1 MSNRKENIKKSLGVR
16 RFLWSSDDD
25 DSDSQTESSGFHRPN
40 TDPNLHAEIANANNE
55 DLGVANSPCTL
66 SQRAATKLERAQFFK
81 MLNSPVRAPPRGSV
95 LECYYDRPS
104 EIYDECSPRNCKE
117 VDLRKILSIQK
128 VKRSMSSRNDRSV
141 PSTSNVLA
149 NIEGAGRSEAPRVLV
164 PTLSAS
170 NIIPAMLERARML
183 EEPQPST
190 SSQSTPP
197 MTQRRLFSMVAD
209 QSDNDVEPQEMDTS
223 MNAENDTDNVETE
236 NVDEDNVLGSQMKQ
250 ERREAREVWEGEGEG
265 EGEAEGEP
273 EVEAEVEEEIDVG
286 DEERPQPPPSAN
298 NETQAAPVNPIQ
310 RSVQTQVAENTPARK
325 RRRESQE
332 GNYITYTVQE
342 FNQCLLRLLECPVCL
357 EWMEPPMSQCR
368 RGHLVCSRCRARLT
382 ACPVCRISF
391 SSVRNRA
398 MEGVAELLHYP
409 CRHGCGRGPRLRRRE
424 AHEANCAARRYA
436 CFAPDCA
443 DRPLLPLKDL
453 YTHMRYKH
461 TTMMKIGKRQRFS
474 VKTNTETHEL
484 WLVCADG
491 ELFQLRVDV
500 DTRGCGLLVHV
511 TYVGPKCNASNFTYQ
526 VTVEGRHERKI
537 VYCRETHSDL
547 ENMTL
552 AISRQDCFYLG
563 LKQAHNFI
571 RVENHNHVEKYVD
584 FCVEVICP
592 NTSENEESSTS

>member
-1 MSNRKENIKKSLGVR
+1 MSNRKENIKKFLGVR

-128 VKRSMSSRNDRSV
+128 VKRSMSSRND
-141 PSTSNVLA
+141 
-149 NIEGAGRSEAPRVLV
+149 
-164 PTLSAS
+164 
-170 NIIPAMLERARML
+170 
-183 EEPQPST
+183 
-190 SSQSTPP
+190 
-197 MTQRRLFSMVAD
+197 
-209 QSDNDVEPQEMDTS
+209 VEPQEMDTS

-298 NETQAAPVNPIQ
+298 NETQAAPVN
-310 RSVQTQVAENTPARK
+310 
-325 RRRESQE
+325 
-332 GNYITYTVQE
+332 
-342 FNQCLLRLLECPVCL
+342 
-357 EWMEPPMSQCR
+357 
-368 RGHLVCSRCRARLT
+368 
-382 ACPVCRISF
+382 
-391 SSVRNRA
+391 
-398 MEGVAELLHYP
+398 VAELLHYP

-511 TYVGPKCNASNFTYQ
+511 TYV
-526 VTVEGRHERKI
+526 TVEGRHERKI